1 VWLFWAIRS
10 KLLSWDGIFMALRNI
25 RDVAKIVS
33 NVLNPYAVLSVV
45 VAIIAYQE
53 SPSLMTWAE
62 WTAVTLSAAY
72 VLPVIYI
79 QARIRLLAH
88 TTGESVDARAF
99 FREQPGQMAL
109 LTCIFGIPSA
119 TILYFLG
126 YPFSLI
132 AILVGVAVT
141 SLLTALVNK
150 FYRASFHVA
159 LFTSVVVPLGI
170 IFGLPALAV
179 IPFIFLL
186 GASRYYLGEHTPL
199 QLTAGFFIGLLV
211 AFGAFYGFSILT

>member
-1 VWLFWAIRS
+1 
-10 KLLSWDGIFMALRNI
+10 MALKNI
-25 RDVAKIVS
+25 RDVARILS
-33 NVLNPYAVLSVV
+33 IVLNPYLVLSVV

-53 SPSLMTWAE
+53 SPSLVIWAK

-79 QARIRLLAH
+79 QTRIYVVAH
-88 TTGESVDARAF
+88 ATGSPVDARSF
-99 FREQPGQMAL
+99 FREQPAQMAL
-109 LTCIFGIPSA
+109 LTCVFGIPSA

-170 IFGLPALAV
+170 IFGLPSLAV
-179 IPFIFLL
+179 IPFILLL

-199 QLTAGFFIGLLV
+199 QLTAGFFLGLLV
-211 AFGAFYGFSILT
+211 AAAVFYGFSILT